1 MNGADL
7 FFTPVNQARILKA
20 VKELR
25 EGGGTVHELIETDE
39 VTEAEWDWIW
49 EVWKGDAVRVSE
61 VKKILRENDCYLY
74 REGSRH
80 EIWIS
85 RRTGKKFQ
93 IPRHASQEVPAGTLQ
108 SIRKSAGL
116 EKE

>member
-1 MNGADL
+1 MKETDL
-7 FFTPVNQARILKA
+7 FFSPSNQKRVLKA
-20 VKELR
+20 MWELR
-25 EGGGTVHELIETDE
+25 DGKGTVHELIEPE
-39 VTEAEWDWIW
+39 EEIPVKWDWIW

-61 VKKILRENDCYLY
+61 IKKILRENDCYLY

-93 IPRHASQEVPAGTLQ
+93 IPRNGSQEVPAGTLK
-108 SIRKSAGL
+108 SIQKSAGL
-116 EKE
+116 DKE